1 MSKIKVALCLT
12 GDVRNDIASFPY
24 IYESFLLNKG
34 KDYNID
40 VYISSWNNMFRS
52 FKLYKP
58 KNFIFEYNN
67 HNLFKNFLYG
77 LKPQTQSIISKL
89 YPELHLTSSIHP
101 LRNTFLMS
109 LANKN
114 CFNIIKENYDYYIKC
129 RFDIFFEKSINLR
142 NLLHFID
149 NTNFDSIISTIKG
162 PTLKRQYDDQSFISN
177 YKGFKIYCDF
187 INYIEQIICETNDMS
202 PEMLLTYYL
211 KDRINICT
219 WNFYHHIIR
228 NNNLYLDPSL

>member
-12 GDVRNDIASFPY
+12 GDVRNDMASFSY
-24 IYESFLLNKG
+24 IYESFLSERG
-34 KDYNID
+34 KYYDID
-40 VYISSWNNMFRS
+40 IYMSSWNNMFRS

-67 HNLFKNFLYG
+67 YNLFKKFLHN
-77 LKPQTQSIISKL
+77 LKPQTKSIISKL

-114 CFNIIKENYDYYIKC
+114 CFNIIKEKYDYYIKC
-129 RFDIFFEKSINLR
+129 RFDTFFEKPINLN
-142 NLLHFID
+142 NLFHLIN
-149 NTNFDSIISTIKG
+149 NTDFDSIIPTIGG
-162 PTLKRQYDDQSFISN
+162 PTLTTQYNDQLFISN

-187 INYIEQIICETNDMS
+187 INHIEQIICKSNNIS
-202 PEMLLTYYL
+202 PEILLTHYL
-211 KDRINICT
+211 KDNVNVCT

-228 NNNLYLDPSL
+228 NDNLILE